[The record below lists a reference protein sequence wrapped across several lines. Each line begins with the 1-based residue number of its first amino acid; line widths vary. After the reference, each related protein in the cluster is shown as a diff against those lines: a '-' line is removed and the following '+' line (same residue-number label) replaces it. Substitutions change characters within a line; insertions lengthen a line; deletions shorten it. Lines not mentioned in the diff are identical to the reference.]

1 MKLFRSLR
9 VFFSPVAFIRL
20 IRSATSIRKYP
31 TMSTRSIDLQA
42 LRMALL
48 RQLSSSGDAQFVVG
62 RVVTPSYFASSA
74 FNFYFFLF
82 RLFRSYRNNIEF
94 NTRLH
99 DSIKL
104 LFICLGDKCCFTNIS
119 LTGNFVRMNYEIS
132 RFLFALCD
140 FMRQSRF
147 LHVACDSYNYRSRHR
162 AVINERGII

>member
-74 FNFYFFLF
+74 FNFCFFYFVYFDRTVIISNL
-82 RLFRSYRNNIEF
+82 I
-94 NTRLH
+94 H
-99 DSIKL
+99 DYTIQL
-104 LFICLGDKCCFTNIS
+104 
-119 LTGNFVRMNYEIS
+119 NYFS
-132 RFLFALCD
+132 FA
-140 FMRQSRF
+140 
-147 LHVACDSYNYRSRHR
+147 
-162 AVINERGII
+162 